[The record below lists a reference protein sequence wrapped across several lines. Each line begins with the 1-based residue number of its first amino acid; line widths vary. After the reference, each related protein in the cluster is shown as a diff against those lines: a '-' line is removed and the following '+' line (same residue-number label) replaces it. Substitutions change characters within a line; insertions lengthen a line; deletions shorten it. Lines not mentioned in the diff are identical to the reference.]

1 MRIITLN
8 LTMLTKIVNGIELFM
23 QMFPERPAPSSIKFE
38 MPFLSDEQIKDLLYN
53 KSLEINNITYNLKPF
68 EDEK

>member
-38 MPFLSDEQIKDLLYN
+38 MPFLSDEQIRDLLYN
-53 KSLEINNITYNLKPF
+53 KSIEINNITYNLKPF